1 MILWD
6 RYLSLHH
13 NVNLSVFLH
22 NKNNSI
28 SNSNNYLNLKW
39 PIQYSVTLQILADL
53 KLNKWFIV
61 KKQNNA
67 SLKNVIK
74 YHIIIL

>member
-1 MILWD
+1 MTYTIFCHSILQ
-6 RYLSLHH
+6 
-13 NVNLSVFLH
+13 
-22 NKNNSI
+22 I
-28 SNSNNYLNLKW
+28 
-39 PIQYSVTLQILADL
+39 LQILADL
-53 KLNKWFIV
+53 KLNKWIIV

>member
-22 NKNNSI
+22 NK
-28 SNSNNYLNLKW
+28 NNYLNLKW